1 MENNP
6 NKKVNNL
13 MYAVVFMAFISTIAI
28 LLIASVGA
36 NYLVDSKYDSR
47 SNRLVTTVKRGSVLD
62 RNHEVLTYS
71 EKNEDG
77 YVRISKYPGLFS
89 HVIGYVDKK
98 YGTTGLESL
107 YNPELMG
114 RGNASFM
121 TKTKNIILNEKTGDN
136 LVLALDL
143 KLQQKSQAL
152 LKNFNGAIV
161 VSNPKT
167 GEILA
172 SYSNPTYDERKL
184 SEFIN
189 NENESSMLNRVQ
201 FGKYSPGSVMKILTS
216 INLLQN
222 NFNENYEDTGSIE
235 IGDAKIANYNNMRYG
250 TVDMKKAFAHSLNTY
265 FVWANLKYLESF
277 KNLID
282 SVNKTISESSIVPM
296 APIELSLSDD
306 EFSNALLGIGQGKVT
321 LSPMILN
328 IITESVY
335 NGGYFYTPRY
345 VNSFETEDVKMN
357 KKLFSKKII
366 MPFSEQIANQVK
378 DYMKEVVATGTA
390 SGFGLKNAGG
400 KTGTA
405 ELGNGKYN
413 YFFTGFYENEENPK
427 CITIVLENCSNIG
440 YNKTVEIFKKLLM
453 D

>member
-28 LLIASVGA
+28 LLISSVGA

-47 SNRLVTTVKRGSVLD
+47 SNRLVTTVKRGSILD

-71 EKNEDG
+71 EKNNDG

-89 HVIGYVDKK
+89 HVIGYIDKK
-98 YGTTGLESL
+98 YGTTGLESA

-121 TKTKNIILNEKTGDN
+121 TKAKNIMLNEKTGDN
-136 LVLALDL
+136 LILSIDL
-143 KLQQKSQAL
+143 KLQQRAQAL

-172 SYSNPTYDERKL
+172 SYSNPTYDERRLK
-184 SEFIN
+184 EVIN
-189 NENESSMLNRVQ
+189 NKNESSMLNRVQ

-222 NFNENYEDTGSIE
+222 NFNEEYEDTGSIK

-265 FVWANLKYLESF
+265 FVWANLKHLESF

-282 SVNKTISESSIVPM
+282 SVNKTILESSIVPM

-345 VNSFETEDVKMN
+345 VNSFETADVKTK
-357 KKLFSKKII
+357 KKLFSKKIM

-440 YNKTVEIFKKLLM
+440 YNRTVEIFKKLLM

>member
-47 SNRLVTTVKRGSVLD
+47 SNRLVATVKRGSVLD

-114 RGNASFM
+114 RGNASFI
-121 TKTKNIILNEKTGDN
+121 TKTKNIILNEKTGEN
-136 LVLALDL
+136 LILALDL

-172 SYSNPTYDERKL
+172 SYSNPTYDERRL

-201 FGKYSPGSVMKILTS
+201 FGRYSPGSVMKILTS
-216 INLLQN
+216 INLLQK

-296 APIELSLSDD
+296 APIDLSLSDD

-345 VNSFETEDVKMN
+345 VNSFETEDVKIN

-378 DYMKEVVATGTA
+378 DYMKEVVLTGTA

>member
-36 NYLVDSKYDSR
+36 EYLVDSKYDSR
-47 SNRLVTTVKRGSVLD
+47 SNRLVATVKRGSVLD
-62 RNHEVLTYS
+62 RNREVLTYS

-89 HVIGYVDKK
+89 HVIGYIDKK
-98 YGTTGLESL
+98 YGTTGLESA

-114 RGNASFM
+114 RGNASFI
-121 TKTKNIILNEKTGDN
+121 TKTKNIILNEKTGEN
-136 LVLALDL
+136 LILALDL

-277 KNLID
+277 KNLVD

-345 VNSFETEDVKMN
+345 VNSFETEDVKIN

>member
-47 SNRLVTTVKRGSVLD
+47 SNRLVATVKRGSILD

-250 TVDMKKAFAHSLNTY
+250 TVDMKKAFSHSLNTY

-277 KNLID
+277 KNLVD

>member
-47 SNRLVTTVKRGSVLD
+47 SNRLVATVKRGSVLD

-71 EKNEDG
+71 EKNENG

-121 TKTKNIILNEKTGDN
+121 TKTKNIILNEKTGEN
-136 LVLALDL
+136 LILALDL

-201 FGKYSPGSVMKILTS
+201 FGRYSPGSVMKILTS

-345 VNSFETEDVKMN
+345 VNSFETEDVKIN

>member
-47 SNRLVTTVKRGSVLD
+47 SNRLVATVKRGSVLD

-121 TKTKNIILNEKTGDN
+121 TKTKNIILNEKTGEN
-136 LVLALDL
+136 LILALDL

-201 FGKYSPGSVMKILTS
+201 FGRYSPGSVMKILTS

-277 KNLID
+277 KNLVD
-282 SVNKTISESSIVPM
+282 SVNKTISESSIVLM

-345 VNSFETEDVKMN
+345 VNSFETEDVKIN

>member
-36 NYLVDSKYDSR
+36 KYLVDSKYDSR
-47 SNRLVTTVKRGSVLD
+47 SNRLVATVKRGSILD

-277 KNLID
+277 KSLVE

-345 VNSFETEDVKMN
+345 VNSFETEDVKIN

>member
-47 SNRLVTTVKRGSVLD
+47 SNRLVATVKRGSVLD

-107 YNPELMG
+107 FNPELMG

-121 TKTKNIILNEKTGDN
+121 TKTKNIILNEKTGEN
-136 LVLALDL
+136 LILALDL

-201 FGKYSPGSVMKILTS
+201 FGRYSPGSVMKILTS

-235 IGDAKIANYNNMRYG
+235 IGDAKIANYNNIRYG

-345 VNSFETEDVKMN
+345 VNSFETEDVKIN

-413 YFFTGFYENEENPK
+413 YFFTGFYENEDNPK

>member
-36 NYLVDSKYDSR
+36 KYLVDSKYDSR
-47 SNRLVTTVKRGSVLD
+47 SNRLVATVKRGSILD

-71 EKNEDG
+71 EKNEDA

-121 TKTKNIILNEKTGDN
+121 TKTKNIILNEKTGDS

-201 FGKYSPGSVMKILTS
+201 FGRYSPGSVMKILTS

-345 VNSFETEDVKMN
+345 VNSFETEDVKIN

>member
-47 SNRLVTTVKRGSVLD
+47 SNRLVATVKRGSILD
-62 RNHEVLTYS
+62 RNHEILTYS
-71 EKNEDG
+71 EKNEDS

-201 FGKYSPGSVMKILTS
+201 FGRYSPGSVMKILTS

-235 IGDAKIANYNNMRYG
+235 IGNAKIANYNNMRYG

-345 VNSFETEDVKMN
+345 VNSFDTEDVKMN

>member
-47 SNRLVTTVKRGSVLD
+47 SNRLVATVKRGSILD

-121 TKTKNIILNEKTGDN
+121 TKTKNIILNEKTGEN
-136 LVLALDL
+136 LILALDL

-201 FGKYSPGSVMKILTS
+201 FGRYSPGSVMKILTS

-345 VNSFETEDVKMN
+345 VNSFETEDVKIN
-357 KKLFSKKII
+357 KKLFSKKIV

>member
-47 SNRLVTTVKRGSVLD
+47 SNRLVATVKRGSVLD

-114 RGNASFM
+114 RGNASFI
-121 TKTKNIILNEKTGDN
+121 TKTKNIILNEKTGEN
-136 LVLALDL
+136 LILALDL

-277 KNLID
+277 KSLVE

-345 VNSFETEDVKMN
+345 VNSFETEDVKIN

>member
-47 SNRLVTTVKRGSVLD
+47 SNRLVATVKRGSVLD

-121 TKTKNIILNEKTGDN
+121 TKTKNIILNEKTGEN

-201 FGKYSPGSVMKILTS
+201 FGRYSPGSVMKILTS

-345 VNSFETEDVKMN
+345 VNSFETDDVKIN

>member
-47 SNRLVTTVKRGSVLD
+47 SNRLVATVKRGSILD

-121 TKTKNIILNEKTGDN
+121 TKTKNIILNEKTGEN
-136 LVLALDL
+136 LILALDL
-143 KLQQKSQAL
+143 KLQQKAQAL

-201 FGKYSPGSVMKILTS
+201 FGRYSPGSVMKILTS

-250 TVDMKKAFAHSLNTY
+250 TVDMKKAFADSLNTY

-282 SVNKTISESSIVPM
+282 SVNKTISEGSIVPM

-345 VNSFETEDVKMN
+345 VNSFETEDVKIN

>member
-13 MYAVVFMAFISTIAI
+13 MYVVVFMAFISTIAI
-28 LLIASVGA
+28 LLISSVGA

-47 SNRLVTTVKRGSVLD
+47 SNRLFATVKRGSILD

-71 EKNEDG
+71 EKNNDG

-89 HVIGYVDKK
+89 HVIGYIDKK
-98 YGTTGLESL
+98 YGTTGLESA

-121 TKTKNIILNEKTGDN
+121 TKAKNIILNEKTGDN
-136 LVLALDL
+136 LILSIDL
-143 KLQQKSQAL
+143 KLQQRAQAL

-201 FGKYSPGSVMKILTS
+201 FGRYSPGSVMKILTS
-216 INLLQN
+216 INLLEN
-222 NFNENYEDTGSIE
+222 NFNEEYEDTGSIK
-235 IGDAKIANYNNMRYG
+235 IGDTKIANYNNMRYG

-345 VNSFETEDVKMN
+345 VNSFETADVKTK
-357 KKLFSKKII
+357 KKLFSKKIM
-366 MPFSEQIANQVK
+366 MPFSEQITNQVK

-390 SGFGLKNAGG
+390 SSFGLKNAGG

-440 YNKTVEIFKKLLM
+440 YNRTVEIFKKLLM

>member
-36 NYLVDSKYDSR
+36 EYLVDSKYDSR
-47 SNRLVTTVKRGSVLD
+47 SNRLVATVKRGSILD

-201 FGKYSPGSVMKILTS
+201 FGRYSPGSVMKILTS

-282 SVNKTISESSIVPM
+282 SVNKTISDSSIVPM

-345 VNSFETEDVKMN
+345 VNSFETEDVKIN

>member
-28 LLIASVGA
+28 LLISSVGA

-47 SNRLVTTVKRGSVLD
+47 SNRLFATVKRGSILD
-62 RNHEVLTYS
+62 RNNEVLTYS
-71 EKNEDG
+71 EKNNDG

-89 HVIGYVDKK
+89 HVIGYIDKK
-98 YGTTGLESL
+98 YGTTGLESAF
-107 YNPELMG
+107 NPELMG

-121 TKTKNIILNEKTGDN
+121 TKAKNIILNEKTGDN
-136 LVLALDL
+136 LILSIDL
-143 KLQQKSQAL
+143 KLQQRAQAL

-172 SYSNPTYDERKL
+172 SYSNPTYDERRLK
-184 SEFIN
+184 EVIN
-189 NENESSMLNRVQ
+189 NKNESSMLNRVQ

-222 NFNENYEDTGSIE
+222 NFNEEYEDTGSIK
-235 IGDAKIANYNNMRYG
+235 IGDTKIANYNNMRYG

-296 APIELSLSDD
+296 APIEISLSDD

-328 IITESVY
+328 IVTESIY

-345 VNSFETEDVKMN
+345 VNSFETADVKMK
-357 KKLFSKKII
+357 KKLFSKKIM
-366 MPFSEQIANQVK
+366 MPFSEQITNQVK

-440 YNKTVEIFKKLLM
+440 YNRTAEIFKKLLM

>member
-36 NYLVDSKYDSR
+36 KYLVDSKYDSR
-47 SNRLVTTVKRGSVLD
+47 SNRLVATVKRGSVLD

-201 FGKYSPGSVMKILTS
+201 FGRYSPGSVMKILTS

-328 IITESVY
+328 IITESIY

-366 MPFSEQIANQVK
+366 MPFSKQIANQVK

>member
-36 NYLVDSKYDSR
+36 NYLVDSKFDSR
-47 SNRLVTTVKRGSVLD
+47 SNRLVATVKRGSILD

-121 TKTKNIILNEKTGDN
+121 TKTKNIILNEKTGEN
-136 LVLALDL
+136 LILALDL

-201 FGKYSPGSVMKILTS
+201 FGRYSPGSVMKILTS

-345 VNSFETEDVKMN
+345 VNSFETEDVKIN

>member
-47 SNRLVTTVKRGSVLD
+47 SNRLVATVKRGSVLD

-121 TKTKNIILNEKTGDN
+121 TKTKNIILNEKTGEK
-136 LVLALDL
+136 LILALDL
-143 KLQQKSQAL
+143 KLQQKAQAL

-201 FGKYSPGSVMKILTS
+201 FGRYSPGSVMKILTS

-345 VNSFETEDVKMN
+345 VNSFETEDVKIN

>member
-47 SNRLVTTVKRGSVLD
+47 SNRLVATVKRGSVLD

-121 TKTKNIILNEKTGDN
+121 TKTKNIILNEKTGEN
-136 LVLALDL
+136 LILALDL
-143 KLQQKSQAL
+143 KLQQKAQAL

-201 FGKYSPGSVMKILTS
+201 FGRYSPGSVMKILTS

-345 VNSFETEDVKMN
+345 VNSFETEDVKIN

>member
-36 NYLVDSKYDSR
+36 KYLVDSKYDSR
-47 SNRLVTTVKRGSVLD
+47 SNRLVATVKRGSILD

-121 TKTKNIILNEKTGDN
+121 TKTKNIILNEKTGEN
-136 LVLALDL
+136 LILALDL

-201 FGKYSPGSVMKILTS
+201 FGRYSPGSVMKILTS

-235 IGDAKIANYNNMRYG
+235 IGDSKIANYNNMRYG

-345 VNSFETEDVKMN
+345 VNSFETEDVKIN

>member
-28 LLIASVGA
+28 LLISSVGA

-47 SNRLVTTVKRGSVLD
+47 SNRLVTTVKRGSILD

-71 EKNEDG
+71 EKNNDG

-89 HVIGYVDKK
+89 HVIGYIDKK
-98 YGTTGLESL
+98 YGTTGLESA

-121 TKTKNIILNEKTGDN
+121 TKAKNIILNEKTGDN
-136 LVLALDL
+136 LILSIDL
-143 KLQQKSQAL
+143 KLQQRAQAL

-172 SYSNPTYDERKL
+172 SYSNPTYDERRLK
-184 SEFIN
+184 EVIN
-189 NENESSMLNRVQ
+189 NKNESSMLNRVQ
-201 FGKYSPGSVMKILTS
+201 FGRYSPGSVMKILTS
-216 INLLQN
+216 INLLEN
-222 NFNENYEDTGSIE
+222 NFNEEYEDTGSIK

-265 FVWANLKYLESF
+265 FVWANLKHLESF

-282 SVNKTISESSIVPM
+282 SVNQTILESSIVPM

-345 VNSFETEDVKMN
+345 VNSFETADVKMK
-357 KKLFSKKII
+357 KKLFSKKIM

-440 YNKTVEIFKKLLM
+440 YNRTVEIFKKLLM

>member
-36 NYLVDSKYDSR
+36 EYLVDSKYDSR
-47 SNRLVTTVKRGSVLD
+47 SNRLVATVKRGSVLD
-62 RNHEVLTYS
+62 RNREVLTYS
-71 EKNEDG
+71 EKNENG

-201 FGKYSPGSVMKILTS
+201 FGRYSPGSVMKILTS

-328 IITESVY
+328 IVTESIY

-345 VNSFETEDVKMN
+345 VNFFETEDVKIN

>member
-47 SNRLVTTVKRGSVLD
+47 SNRLVATVKRGSVLD

-121 TKTKNIILNEKTGDN
+121 TKTKNIILNEKTGEN

-201 FGKYSPGSVMKILTS
+201 FGRYSPGSVMKILTS

-345 VNSFETEDVKMN
+345 VNSFETEDVKIN
-357 KKLFSKKII
+357 KKLFSKKIM

>member
-47 SNRLVTTVKRGSVLD
+47 SNRLVATVKRGSVLD

-328 IITESVY
+328 IVTESIY

-345 VNSFETEDVKMN
+345 VNSFETEDVKIN

>member
-36 NYLVDSKYDSR
+36 KYLVDSKYDSR
-47 SNRLVTTVKRGSVLD
+47 SNRLVATVKRGSILD

-71 EKNEDG
+71 EKNEDA

-121 TKTKNIILNEKTGDN
+121 TKTKNIILNEKTGDS

-201 FGKYSPGSVMKILTS
+201 FGRYSPGSVMKILTS

-277 KNLID
+277 KNLVD

-366 MPFSEQIANQVK
+366 MPFSEQITNQVK

>member
-13 MYAVVFMAFISTIAI
+13 MYVVVFMAFISTIAI

-36 NYLVDSKYDSR
+36 KYLVDSKYDSR
-47 SNRLVTTVKRGSVLD
+47 SNRLVATVKRGSVLD

-121 TKTKNIILNEKTGDN
+121 TKTKNIILNEKTGEN
-136 LVLALDL
+136 LILALDL

-201 FGKYSPGSVMKILTS
+201 FGRYSPGSVMKILTS

-345 VNSFETEDVKMN
+345 VNSFETEDVKIN

>member
-47 SNRLVTTVKRGSVLD
+47 SNRLVATVKRGSILD

-201 FGKYSPGSVMKILTS
+201 FGRYSPGSVMKILTS

>member
-47 SNRLVTTVKRGSVLD
+47 SNRLVATVKRGSILD

-161 VSNPKT
+161 VSNPNT

-201 FGKYSPGSVMKILTS
+201 FGRYSPGSVMKILTS

>member
-47 SNRLVTTVKRGSVLD
+47 SNRLVATVKRGSILD

-143 KLQQKSQAL
+143 KLQQKAQAL

-201 FGKYSPGSVMKILTS
+201 FGRYSPGSVMKILTS

>member
-47 SNRLVTTVKRGSVLD
+47 SNRLVATVKRGSVLD

-121 TKTKNIILNEKTGDN
+121 TKTKNIILNEKTGEN
-136 LVLALDL
+136 LILALDL

-201 FGKYSPGSVMKILTS
+201 FGRYSPGSVMKILTS

-345 VNSFETEDVKMN
+345 MNSFETEDVKIN
-357 KKLFSKKII
+357 KKLFSQKII

>member
-47 SNRLVTTVKRGSVLD
+47 SNRLVATVKRGSVLD

-71 EKNEDG
+71 EKNEDA

-201 FGKYSPGSVMKILTS
+201 FGRYSPGSVMKILTS

-277 KNLID
+277 KNLVD

>member
-47 SNRLVTTVKRGSVLD
+47 SNRLVATVKRGSVLD

-114 RGNASFM
+114 RGTASYM
-121 TKTKNIILNEKTGDN
+121 TKTKDIILNEKTGEN
-136 LVLALDL
+136 HIWALDL

-201 FGKYSPGSVMKILTS
+201 FGRYSPGSVMKILTS

-345 VNSFETEDVKMN
+345 VNSFETEDVKIN

>member
-47 SNRLVTTVKRGSVLD
+47 SNRLVATVKRGSVLD

-201 FGKYSPGSVMKILTS
+201 FGRYSPGSVMKILTS

-328 IITESVY
+328 IITESIY

-345 VNSFETEDVKMN
+345 VNSFETEDVKIN

>member
-47 SNRLVTTVKRGSVLD
+47 SNRLVATVKRGSVLD

-296 APIELSLSDD
+296 VPIELSLSDD

-328 IITESVY
+328 IVTESIY

-345 VNSFETEDVKMN
+345 VNSFETEDVKIN

>member
-47 SNRLVTTVKRGSVLD
+47 SNRLVATVKRGSILD

-201 FGKYSPGSVMKILTS
+201 FGRYSPGSVMKILTS

-345 VNSFETEDVKMN
+345 VNSFETEDVKIN

>member
-47 SNRLVTTVKRGSVLD
+47 SNRLVATVKRGSVLD

-121 TKTKNIILNEKTGDN
+121 TKTKNIILNEKTGEN
-136 LVLALDL
+136 LILALDL
-143 KLQQKSQAL
+143 KLQQKAQAL

-201 FGKYSPGSVMKILTS
+201 FGRYSPGSVMKILTS

-277 KNLID
+277 KNLVD

-345 VNSFETEDVKMN
+345 VNSFETEDVKIN
-357 KKLFSKKII
+357 KKLFSKKIM

>member
-47 SNRLVTTVKRGSVLD
+47 SNRLVATVKRGSVLD

-189 NENESSMLNRVQ
+189 NENESSMLNRIQ
-201 FGKYSPGSVMKILTS
+201 FGRYSPGSVMKILTS

-345 VNSFETEDVKMN
+345 VNSFETEDVKIN

>member
-47 SNRLVTTVKRGSVLD
+47 SNRLVATVKRGSILD

-121 TKTKNIILNEKTGDN
+121 TKTKNIILNEKTGEN

-277 KNLID
+277 KNLVD

-345 VNSFETEDVKMN
+345 VNSFETEDVKIN